1 MFEPRIVPIVN
12 FAFDLHHSGA
22 GKGHPRLQRLNL
34 LNEMLQ
40 SAPGA
45 CDLSPKDAYLLVMW
59 DISHCC
65 AQTEADVTQKELGA
79 SVLEWAEADRQPGG
93 F

>member
-1 MFEPRIVPIVN
+1 VFKPRIVPIVN

-40 SAPGA
+40 SAPGV
-45 CDLSPKDAYLLVMW
+45 CDLSPKGDHLLVVGHPTIVALKRRLM
-59 DISHCC
+59 SRKK
-65 AQTEADVTQKELGA
+65 T
-79 SVLEWAEADRQPGG
+79 
-93 F
+93 